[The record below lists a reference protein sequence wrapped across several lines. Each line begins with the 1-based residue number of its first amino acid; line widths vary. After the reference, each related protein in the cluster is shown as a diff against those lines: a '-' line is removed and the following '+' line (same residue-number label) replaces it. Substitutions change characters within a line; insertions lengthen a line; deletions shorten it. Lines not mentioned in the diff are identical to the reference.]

1 MGEKRKS
8 QSEAVAARQN
18 ALSALF
24 SDEGQSVVVYK
35 NKSLKKAIISHLDAV
50 ESSTINDLARELNI
64 SVPKTA
70 SLVNEMIE
78 EKIIQDNGKINSKGG
93 RKASIYALVSDA
105 CFFIGVDVKRFHVNI
120 GLLNFRKQLVSLRE
134 RIPYE
139 LANTQDSLNEL
150 IRIIREFIR
159 EFPQYQ
165 HKILGVG
172 LNLSGRVNHLTG
184 YSYSFFHFQEE
195 PLSNIIQQAIGIPTF
210 LENDSRSMAYGE
222 FMNGVVKHERN
233 VLFINIDF
241 GLGMGILIDGHLYY
255 GKSGFSGEFGHIPFF
270 NNEMICHC
278 GKKGC
283 LETETSGI
291 ALVQNIREKIRKG
304 SSSILSQQFANPDD
318 IRLEDIIAAAHK
330 EDTLV
335 IESLAEI
342 GEKIGKALAILINIF
357 NPELV
362 VLGGMVSETG
372 DFLRLPVRS
381 ALNKYSL
388 GLVNA
393 DTQLKTSKLGARAG
407 VLGGCLIARG
417 KLMEKKEQ
425 GQA

>member
-1 MGEKRKS
+1 MGEKRKNQADQGS
-8 QSEAVAARQN
+8 SRQN
-18 ALSALF
+18 ALSVLF

-120 GLLNFRKQLVSLRE
+120 GLLNFRKQLVSIRE

-195 PLSNIIQQAIGIPTF
+195 PLSSIIQQAIGIPTF

-270 NNEMICHC
+270 NNEVICHC

-291 ALVQNIREKIRKG
+291 ALLHNIREKIRKG

-362 VLGGMVSETG
+362 VLGGLVSETG

-393 DTQLKTSKLGARAG
+393 DTQLKTSKLGIRAG

-425 GQA
+425 GHG

>member
-1 MGEKRKS
+1 MGEKRKNQADQGS
-8 QSEAVAARQN
+8 SRQN
-18 ALSALF
+18 ALSVLF

-120 GLLNFRKQLVSLRE
+120 GLLNFRKQLVSIRE

-195 PLSNIIQQAIGIPTF
+195 PLSSIIQQAIGIPTF

-270 NNEMICHC
+270 NNEVICHC

-291 ALVQNIREKIRKG
+291 ALLHNIREKIRKG

-362 VLGGMVSETG
+362 VLGGLVSETG

-393 DTQLKTSKLGARAG
+393 DTQLKTSKLGTRAG

-425 GQA
+425 GHG

>member
-8 QSEAVAARQN
+8 QSEAGAARQN
-18 ALSALF
+18 ALSVLF
-24 SDEGQSVVVYK
+24 SGEGQSVVVYK

-120 GLLNFRKQLVSLRE
+120 GLLNFRKQLVSIRE

-195 PLSNIIQQAIGIPTF
+195 PLSSIIQQAIGIPTF

-270 NNEMICHC
+270 NNEVICHC

-291 ALVQNIREKIRKG
+291 ALLHNIREKIRKG

-362 VLGGMVSETG
+362 VLGGLVSETG

-393 DTQLKTSKLGARAG
+393 DTQLKTSKLGIRAG

-425 GQA
+425 GHG

>member
-1 MGEKRKS
+1 MGEKRKN
-8 QSEAVAARQN
+8 QSDVGSSRQN
-18 ALSALF
+18 ALSVLF

-120 GLLNFRKQLVSLRE
+120 GLLNFRKQLVSIRE

-195 PLSNIIQQAIGIPTF
+195 PLSSIIQQAIGIPTF

-270 NNEMICHC
+270 NNEVICHC

-291 ALVQNIREKIRKG
+291 ALLHNIREKIRKG

-362 VLGGMVSETG
+362 VLGGLVSETG

-393 DTQLKTSKLGARAG
+393 DTQLKTSKLGIRAG

-425 GQA
+425 GHG

>member
-1 MGEKRKS
+1 MGEKRKN
-8 QSEAVAARQN
+8 QSDVGSSRQN
-18 ALSALF
+18 ALSVLF

-120 GLLNFRKQLVSLRE
+120 GLLNFRKQLVSIRE

-233 VLFINIDF
+233 VLFINVDF

-270 NNEMICHC
+270 NNEVICHC

-291 ALVQNIREKIRKG
+291 ALLHIIREKIRKG

-362 VLGGMVSETG
+362 VLGGLVSETG

-425 GQA
+425 GHG

>member
-1 MGEKRKS
+1 M
-8 QSEAVAARQN
+8 
-18 ALSALF
+18 
-24 SDEGQSVVVYK
+24 D
-35 NKSLKKAIISHLDAV
+35 
-50 ESSTINDLARELNI
+50 
-64 SVPKTA
+64 
-70 SLVNEMIE
+70 
-78 EKIIQDNGKINSKGG
+78 
-93 RKASIYALVSDA
+93 
-105 CFFIGVDVKRFHVNI
+105 
-120 GLLNFRKQLVSLRE
+120 
-134 RIPYE
+134 
-139 LANTQDSLNEL
+139 
-150 IRIIREFIR
+150 
-159 EFPQYQ
+159 
-165 HKILGVG
+165 
-172 LNLSGRVNHLTG
+172 
-184 YSYSFFHFQEE
+184 FFHFQEE